1 MSTPLSRFVRTWPT
15 LNTFR
20 YWQEDKQGNQYNIWN
35 CYCKSRRLECVVI
48 DHDGDLIMGTGKT
61 AAEAFVDACERRDEM
76 CTPLCDLI

>member
-35 CYCKSRRLECVVI
+35 SYCKVRRQECVVI
-48 DHDGDLIMGTGKT
+48 DHDGDLILGTGNT
-61 AAEAFVDACERRDEM
+61 AAEAFVDACRNRDNVSVFA
-76 CTPLCDLI
+76 